1 MESRSL
7 RLLEF
12 NRVLE
17 TLSTYAV
24 SEAGAAAC
32 LDVRP
37 LKDVEAVSSSV
48 RELREAARWIG
59 ESQIRLSAFPSLDG
73 LFANLDVKHEH
84 LDHDDLFALRI
95 VFGQAETVRESLK
108 NFEDRGWD
116 ELGRVLFSAPWPQT
130 AVSGINRCLD
140 PDGRIRDES
149 SPELSDVRR
158 EIRNIHQRCT
168 RKVKDFVLREDLS
181 NALQDDFITISS
193 DRYVMPLKANFKGR
207 VKGIIHDYSQTG
219 ETCYFEPMFLV
230 EMNNR
235 LQELKREEREEE
247 LKVLR
252 YLTGLV
258 RRERDGVLG
267 VYKSLVALDVLMAK
281 VAYGEALDGRAVDV
295 REGAVP
301 TLKGARHPLLAT
313 GGNVHPLNISFT
325 ETTRSLVIS
334 GGNAGGK
341 TVCLKTLGLCALMAL
356 SGLPVPVEEG
366 SVLPPWSN
374 VFVVM
379 GDEQSLD
386 ESVSTFTAQISYIRR
401 VWDSVDENTLFILDE
416 FGAGTDP
423 TQGAA
428 LAQAVIDSLLEREA
442 MSVVATH
449 FPALKAY
456 AMATE
461 GVRAACV
468 LFDPRTKQPLF
479 ELAYDQVGASIAL
492 DVAKE
497 NGLPEEIL
505 DRAERYLLMDGSDT
519 TAVLDRLNE
528 LAVEREK
535 EIREAESVRRKM
547 QHKHDK
553 LEADF
558 EQRKGKLLK
567 DIQGQAQ
574 DVVRQWKQDRIS
586 RKQAQKKLADA
597 RETLVS
603 TGDKAE
609 KAVEKAFSFDD
620 LEPGMKVT
628 YTAWNR
634 EGDVVEINKRKK
646 QAKVDVGGVA
656 MWVKAEHLQPAGGS
670 SNGAKPS
677 SAKGRTPKAKPADSL
692 VTLRLDLRGRR
703 ADEALAELDRF
714 LDEALLKG
722 AGRLEI
728 VHGRGT
734 GALRREVHDFLK
746 HYPAVSSFSLAPED
760 QGGDGMTEVL
770 LT

>member
-1 MESRSL
+1 MESRTL

-17 TLSTYAV
+17 TLATHAV
-24 SEAGAAAC
+24 SEAGAKAC

-37 LKDVEAVSSSV
+37 LKDRNAVAHAGELLRQAAQWVGDARIKLVSFPDLSGMFAHIDEQKSS
-48 RELREAARWIG
+48 
-59 ESQIRLSAFPSLDG
+59 
-73 LFANLDVKHEH
+73 H
-84 LDHDDLFALRI
+84 LDQDDLFALRV
-95 VFGQAETVRESLK
+95 VFGLAETVRESLRK
-108 NFEDRGWD
+108 YDERGWD
-116 ELGRVLFSAPWPQT
+116 ELNETVFNTPWPQ
-130 AVSGINRCLD
+130 AAASGINRCLD
-140 PDGRIRDES
+140 PEGRIRDES
-149 SPELSDVRR
+149 TPELSDVRR

-168 RKVKDFVLREDLS
+168 RHVKDYVLREDLAH
-181 NALQDDFITISS
+181 ALQDEFMTVSA
-193 DRYVMPLKANFKGR
+193 DRYVLPLKANFKGR
-207 VKGIIHDYSQTG
+207 VQGIIHDYSQTG

-230 EMNNR
+230 ETNNR

-252 YLTGLV
+252 YLTDLV
-258 RRERDGVLG
+258 RRERDAVLG
-267 VYKSLVALDVLMAK
+267 AYDSLVTLDVLMAK
-281 VAYGEALDGRAVDV
+281 VNLGEALDGTVIEV

-301 TLKGARHPLLAT
+301 SLKQVRHPLLAQ
-313 GGNVHPLNISFT
+313 GGKVQALDISLV
-325 ETTRSLVIS
+325 EGAKSLVIS

-341 TVCLKTLGLCALMAL
+341 TVCLKTLGLAALMAM
-356 SGLPVPVEEG
+356 SGLPVPADEG
-366 SVLPPWSN
+366 SVLPPWKD

-386 ESVSTFTAQISYIRR
+386 EHVSTFTAQISYIKR
-401 VWDSVDENTLFILDE
+401 VWDQVDENSLFILDE

-428 LAQAVIDSLLEREA
+428 LAQAVIDSLLERGA

-468 LFDPRTKQPLF
+468 LFDPATKQPLYQ
-479 ELAYDQVGASIAL
+479 LAYDQVGASIAL
-492 DVAKE
+492 DVARE
-497 NGLPEEIL
+497 SGLPEEIL
-505 DRAERYLLMDGSDT
+505 DKAERYLLLDGSDT
-519 TAVLDRLNE
+519 SAVLDRLNA

-535 EIREAESVRRKM
+535 EIREAEDVRRRMERKR
-547 QHKHDK
+547 DT

-558 EQRKGKLLK
+558 ERTKGKLIK
-567 DIQGQAQ
+567 EIQSEAQ
-574 DVVRQWKQDRIS
+574 NVVHQWKKDRIS
-586 RKQAQKKLADA
+586 RKQAQKKLANA
-597 RETLVS
+597 RERLAGS
-603 TGDKAE
+603 AKPAE
-609 KAVEKAFSFDD
+609 EKNQPAVPFESLKQ
-620 LEPGMKVT
+620 GMKVT

-634 EGDVVEINKRKK
+634 QGEIVEVNERKK

-656 MWVKAEHLQPAGGS
+656 MWVKAEHLQPVTGGQDTGDRKS
-670 SNGAKPS
+670 PKPK
-677 SAKGRTPKAKPADSL
+677 SAPVDSI
-692 VTLRLDLRGRR
+692 VTLSLDLRGRR

-722 AGRLEI
+722 AGKLEI

-734 GALRREVHDFLK
+734 GALRREIHEFLRY
-746 HYPAVSSFSLAPED
+746 YPAVESFRLAAED
-760 QGGDGMTEVL
+760 MGGDGMTEVT